1 MPLVGKIEVEGAE
14 KGERGNHTHGK
25 GGRYVTTMAC
35 PTDQPVSP
43 MSNDL
48 EHAAAALDALAAG
61 HTPDPVTVLA
71 AALAH
76 ASKPNVT

>member
-1 MPLVGKIEVEGAE
+1 
-14 KGERGNHTHGK
+14 
-25 GGRYVTTMAC
+25 
-35 PTDQPVSP
+35 